1 VAGRTII
8 WIFERLLAVIALW
21 FGGLLL
27 CNLREFRVRL
37 LSFAELMRVL
47 AGAALA
53 FAALLLLYESF
64 PGMSDQQF
72 SFFAIGTFIIAL
84 AAEFFIGDDVRRLVR
99 RR

>member
-1 VAGRTII
+1 V
-8 WIFERLLAVIALW
+8 LW

-27 CNLREFRVRL
+27 CNVRELHLPL
-37 LSFAELMRVL
+37 LSFAQLLGLL
-47 AGAALA
+47 AGVALA

-84 AAEFFIGDDVRRLVR
+84 ATEFFIGDDVRRLAGR
-99 RR
+99 R